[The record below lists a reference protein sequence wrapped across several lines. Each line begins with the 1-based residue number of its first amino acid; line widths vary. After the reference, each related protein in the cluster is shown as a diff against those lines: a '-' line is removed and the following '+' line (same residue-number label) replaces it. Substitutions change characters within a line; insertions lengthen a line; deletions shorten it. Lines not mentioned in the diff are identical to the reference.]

1 MRLVTYVQNGRPC
14 AGVLVDGGLRVL
26 SARELA
32 TEAGL
37 SSREVDACDGMT
49 TLLEAGPGLQAGLRA
64 VLHQPH
70 AGAVPI
76 GDVRLLPPIPR
87 PEKILCLG
95 LNYRDHALETKL
107 AAPTVPVVFPKYAN
121 SLIGPQDEVI
131 LPAES
136 QQIDYEGELAV
147 VIGTRCKGV
156 SPEEAL
162 QYVAGVMVFN
172 DITARDLQFETSQ
185 WTLGKAIDTFAPCG
199 PAIVSLDEIAD
210 IQALQIETRLNGNLV
225 QSDTTAAM
233 IFPVAETVAR
243 LAQNMTLQPGDI
255 IATGTPAGVGY
266 TREPPLFLRE
276 NDVIEITIEHVG
288 VLRNR
293 VSLCAP
299 EDALTPE
306 ALSLHSGRRQS

>member
-1 MRLVTYVQNGRPC
+1 MRLITYVQNGRPC
-14 AGVLVDGGLRVL
+14 AGVLVDGGRRVL

-49 TLLEAGPGLQAGLRA
+49 TLLEAGPGIQAGLKA

-76 GDVRLLPPIPR
+76 GDVHLLPPIPR

-121 SLIGPQDEVI
+121 SLIGPEDEVI

-255 IATGTPAGVGY
+255 IATGTPSGVGY

-293 VSLCAP
+293 VSLRAR
-299 EDALTPE
+299 EDALTLG
-306 ALSLHSGRRQS
+306 ALPHSGR

>member
-255 IATGTPAGVGY
+255 IATGTPSGVGY

-293 VSLCAP
+293 VSLRAR
-299 EDALTPE
+299 EDALTLG
-306 ALSLHSGRRQS
+306 ALPHSGR